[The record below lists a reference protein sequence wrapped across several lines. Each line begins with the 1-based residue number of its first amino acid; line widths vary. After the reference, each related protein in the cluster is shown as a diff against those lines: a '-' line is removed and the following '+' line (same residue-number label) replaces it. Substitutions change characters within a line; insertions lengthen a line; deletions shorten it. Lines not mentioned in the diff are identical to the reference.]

1 MRQHQKQFLEKQA
14 SNSFLLLPTP
24 KLTTKV
30 RMMRLLKEL
39 HKRPLTILSANKPSH
54 RYNCGHKGFC

>member
-14 SNSFLLLPTP
+14 SNSFLLLQTP
-24 KLTTKV
+24 KLTTIV

-39 HKRPLTILSANKPSH
+39 HKRPLTILSANKRSY
-54 RYNCGHKGFC
+54 RYNCWHRGFC